1 MSVVAVSK
9 VAFATEVDDMAEY
22 QLIPSKTAL
31 VNVDMQNAF
40 VEGTPLSAPDGVA
53 LLPVVNRL
61 AAACRDAG
69 MMVIHTLHVTRANGS
84 NHGTMGELIEPVR
97 AGYINEGTETAK
109 LHPGVHVGPRD
120 IMLYKPRYGS
130 FTGTD
135 LDLILRSN
143 GIDTIIVTGICTNIC
158 CETTAREAGMKD
170 YHVFFPSDGTETFP
184 TGGLTVDEI
193 KKATLATL
201 GTAFAKITTVDETID
216 LIRRN
221 SNGGAT

>member
-1 MSVVAVSK
+1 
-9 VAFATEVDDMAEY
+9 MADY

-40 VEGTPLSAPDGVA
+40 VEGTPLSAPKGVD
-53 LLPVVNRL
+53 LVPIVNRL
-61 AAACRDAG
+61 AAACREAG
-69 MMVIHTLHVTRANGS
+69 MMVIHTLHVTRKDGS

-109 LHPGVHVGPRD
+109 LHPGVEVGADD

-135 LDLILRSN
+135 LDQILRSN
-143 GIDTIIVTGICTNIC
+143 GIDTIIISGICTNIC
-158 CETTAREAGMKD
+158 CETTAREAGMRD
-170 YHVFFPSDGTETFP
+170 YHVFFTSDGTETFP
-184 TGGLTVDEI
+184 AGGLSVEEI
-193 KKATLATL
+193 KKATLTTL
-201 GTAFAKITTVDETID
+201 GVAFAKIVSVDETVA

-221 SNGGAT
+221 SLKSQAAE

>member
-1 MSVVAVSK
+1 
-9 VAFATEVDDMAEY
+9 MAGFD
-22 QLIPSKTAL
+22 LIPSRTAL

-40 VEGTPLSAPDGVA
+40 VEGTPLAAPNGPA
-53 LLPVVNRL
+53 LIPIVNKL
-61 AAACRDAG
+61 AKACRDAG
-69 MMVIHTLHVTRANGS
+69 MMVIHTLHVTRPDGS

-109 LHPGVHVGPRD
+109 LHPGVAVGKGD
-120 IMLYKPRYGS
+120 ILLYKPRYGS

-135 LDLILRSN
+135 LDQILRSH
-143 GIDTIIVTGICTNIC
+143 GVDSIIVTGICTNIC

-184 TGGLTVDEI
+184 AGGLTVEDI

-201 GTAFAKITTVDETID
+201 GTAFARILTVDAIID
-216 LIRRN
+216 LIKKNQAVPRVRAA
-221 SNGGAT
+221 S

>member
-1 MSVVAVSK
+1 
-9 VAFATEVDDMAEY
+9 MADY
-22 QLIPSKTAL
+22 PLIPSKTAL

-40 VEGTPLSAPDGVA
+40 VEGTPLAAPDGLKLV
-53 LLPVVNRL
+53 PIVNRL

-69 MMVIHTLHVTRANGS
+69 MMVIHTLHVTRKDGS

-109 LHPGVHVGPRD
+109 LHPGVEVGPAD

-135 LDLILRSN
+135 LDQILRSN
-143 GIDTIIVTGICTNIC
+143 GIDTIIVSGICTNIC
-158 CETTAREAGMKD
+158 CETTAREAGMRD
-170 YHVFFPSDGTETFP
+170 YHVFFTSDGTETFP
-184 TGGLTVDEI
+184 AGDLTVEEI
-193 KKATLATL
+193 KKATLTTL
-201 GTAFAKITTVDETID
+201 GVAFAKIVSVDETIN

-221 SNGGAT
+221 ANKVKSQAAE

>member
-1 MSVVAVSK
+1 
-9 VAFATEVDDMAEY
+9 MAEY

-40 VEGTPLSAPDGVA
+40 VEGTPLSAPTVS
-53 LLPVVNRL
+53 LCVPVVNRL

-84 NHGTMGELIEPVR
+84 TMAPGRTHRTGARRLHQR
-97 AGYINEGTETAK
+97 RHRNCQA
-109 LHPGVHVGPRD
+109 HPGVHIGPRD

>member
-1 MSVVAVSK
+1 
-9 VAFATEVDDMAEY
+9 MADY
-22 QLIPSKTAL
+22 PLIPSKTAL

-40 VEGTPLSAPDGVA
+40 VEGTPLAAPDGLKLV
-53 LLPVVNRL
+53 PIVNRL

-69 MMVIHTLHVTRANGS
+69 MMVIHTLHVTRKDGS

-109 LHPGVHVGPRD
+109 LHPGVEVGPAD

-135 LDLILRSN
+135 LDQILRSN
-143 GIDTIIVTGICTNIC
+143 GIDTIIVSGICTNIC
-158 CETTAREAGMKD
+158 CETTAREAGMRD
-170 YHVFFPSDGTETFP
+170 YHVFFTSDGTETFP
-184 TGGLTVDEI
+184 AGDLTVEEI
-193 KKATLATL
+193 KKATLTTL
-201 GTAFAKITTVDETID
+201 GVAFAKITSVDETIN

-221 SNGGAT
+221 SNKVKSQAAE

>member
-1 MSVVAVSK
+1 MAV
-9 VAFATEVDDMAEY
+9 FD
-22 QLIPSKTAL
+22 LIPSRTAL

-40 VEGTPLSAPDGVA
+40 VEGTPLAAPNGPA
-53 LLPVVNRL
+53 LIPIVNKL
-61 AAACRDAG
+61 ARACREAG
-69 MMVIHTLHVTRANGS
+69 MMVIHTLHVTRPDGS

-109 LHPGVHVGPRD
+109 LHPGVEVGKGD
-120 IMLYKPRYGS
+120 ILLNKPRYGS

-135 LDLILRSN
+135 LDQILRSH
-143 GIDTIIVTGICTNIC
+143 GVDSIIVTGICTNIC

-184 TGGLTVDEI
+184 AGGLTVEDI

-201 GTAFAKITTVDETID
+201 GTAFARILTVDAIID
-216 LIRRN
+216 LIKKNQVAPRVRAA
-221 SNGGAT
+221 S

>member
-1 MSVVAVSK
+1 
-9 VAFATEVDDMAEY
+9 MAHY
-22 QLIPSKTAL
+22 KLDPCKTAL

-40 VEGTPLSAPDGVA
+40 VEGTPLSAPNGPA
-53 LLPVVNRL
+53 LIPIVNRL
-61 AAACRDAG
+61 AKACRDAG
-69 MMVIHTLHVTRANGS
+69 MMVIHTLHVTRRDGS

-109 LHPGVHVGPRD
+109 LHPGVDVGKND

-135 LDLILRSN
+135 LDQLLRGN
-143 GIDTIIVTGICTNIC
+143 GIDSIIVTGICTNIC

-184 TGGLTVDEI
+184 AGGLSVEEI
-193 KKATLATL
+193 KKATLTTL
-201 GTAFAKITTVDETID
+201 GVAFAKILTVDETID
-216 LIRRN
+216 LIKRGMGESGLRAA
-221 SNGGAT
+221 S

>member
-1 MSVVAVSK
+1 MVVPLFK
-9 VAFATEVDDMAEY
+9 RRNHMAGFD
-22 QLIPSKTAL
+22 LIPSRTAL

-40 VEGTPLSAPDGVA
+40 VEGTPLAAPNGPA
-53 LLPVVNRL
+53 LIPIVNKL
-61 AAACRDAG
+61 AKACRDAG
-69 MMVIHTLHVTRANGS
+69 MMVIHTLHVTRPDGS

-109 LHPGVHVGPRD
+109 LHPGVAVGKGD
-120 IMLYKPRYGS
+120 ILLYKPRYGS

-135 LDLILRSN
+135 LDQILRSH
-143 GIDTIIVTGICTNIC
+143 GVDSIIVTGICTNIC

-184 TGGLTVDEI
+184 AGGLTVEDI

-201 GTAFAKITTVDETID
+201 GTAFARILTVDAIID
-216 LIRRN
+216 LIKKNQAVPRVRAA
-221 SNGGAT
+221 S